1 MQMGWLREKNL
12 VCSSDEMSASM
23 RELMLTSFLLLF
35 LGESVHE
42 QLVLRHVHVHSHE
55 VYPIHYAAAAAA
67 HLMPMLLKED
77 EEEGC
82 QHMLLI
88 SLFVI
93 ATFKA
98 HYSTTSLP
106 DLAQLFWRAV
116 S

>member
-1 MQMGWLREKNL
+1 ML
-12 VCSSDEMSASM
+12 ASM
-23 RELMLTSFLLLF
+23 FLLLF

-42 QLVLRHVHVHSHE
+42 QLVLRHVHVHAQE
-55 VYPIHYAAAAAA
+55 IYAAAA

-93 ATFKA
+93 APFQTIIKQQLLPSCPTFFLGG
-98 HYSTTSLP
+98 S
-106 DLAQLFWRAV
+106 
-116 S
+116 